1 MAQLRITEGK
11 GLGLT
16 FDNGITISIQ
26 IGGGNYGDNY
36 DFPIGGI
43 TRDNPLP
50 PSSRAEIAVWDS
62 DGKWLDF
69 EHDQVKG
76 YVPVEDVFRFAAFLQ
91 SLPGDLTIS
100 EVQIACKA
108 FDWREKQD
116 A

>member
-1 MAQLRITEGK
+1 MATLRITDGK
-11 GLGLT
+11 GLGLK

-36 DFPIGGI
+36 NFPISPI
-43 TRDNPLP
+43 TRDMPLP
-50 PSSRAEIAVWDS
+50 PSTRAEIAVWDQH
-62 DGKWLDF
+62 DNWLDF

-91 SLPGDLTIS
+91 SLPSDLVIS

-108 FDWREKQD
+108 FDWREKP
-116 A
+116 AG